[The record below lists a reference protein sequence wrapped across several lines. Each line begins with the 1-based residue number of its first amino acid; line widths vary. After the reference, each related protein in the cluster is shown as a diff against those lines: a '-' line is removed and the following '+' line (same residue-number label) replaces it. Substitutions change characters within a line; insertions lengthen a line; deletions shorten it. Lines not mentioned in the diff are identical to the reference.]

1 MMKSMPLEIDWDE
14 FQFLKDLLEVTSKRQ
29 KNCIAHLNQEVTQ
42 IENSI
47 REEQEKVDSK
57 RFYVF
62 GNPVTRVEEL
72 KADRKRTL
80 DSIDST
86 THDLDV
92 LRIVYNKL
100 WDTYLIHFHGEVNF
114 KDDKKWERLR
124 NSSGVFEDADAHATH
139 WHGYKR
145 FHYDTI

>member
-1 MMKSMPLEIDWDE
+1 MPLEVDWDE

-47 REEQEKVDSK
+47 REEQEKLDSQS
-57 RFYVF
+57 FFVL
-62 GNPVTRVEEL
+62 GDPVAKVEKL
-72 KADRKRTL
+72 KADRKLAL

-86 THDLDV
+86 KQDLEV

-100 WDTYLIHFHGEVNF
+100 WDTYLINFQGEVNF
-114 KDDKKWERLR
+114 KEDKKWERRR
-124 NSSGVFEDADAHATH
+124 NSSGVFEDAGALAIQ

>member
-1 MMKSMPLEIDWDE
+1 MMKSMPMEIDWHE

-47 REEQEKVDSK
+47 REEQDKVDSK
-57 RFYVF
+57 RLFVF
-62 GNPVTRVEEL
+62 GDPVAKLEKL
-72 KADRKRTL
+72 KEDRKLTL

-100 WDTYLIHFHGEVNF
+100 WDTYLIHIQGEVNF
-114 KDDKKWERLR
+114 KDDKTWERRR
-124 NSSGVFEDADAHATH
+124 NSFGVFEDAGAHATH